1 MDQKDDENK
10 VHDASPCPPTTDVHI
25 VPPGEVT
32 LLVAGVGAG
41 LALGFALGALFG
53 ARISR

>member
-1 MDQKDDENK
+1 MEEKDDENK
-10 VHDASPCPPTTDVHI
+10 VGEAKPCPPTTDVHI

-53 ARISR
+53 ARIAR